1 MKKREN
7 CPTNPQPGETA
18 LHGAG
23 VSFDAQTPFINV
35 YKRIPANLP
44 VTPLPPL
51 ATINLPVAFREL
63 LSPARYKIWYG
74 GRAGVKSWSFA
85 QALLLIGMRRTS
97 RMLCAREYQA
107 SLADSVKSLLDDLIA
122 RLKLRP
128 FYKSRKT
135 YIEGRNGTEF
145 KFSGLRVNP
154 TELKSFEGADYCW
167 VEEGQRVS
175 AYSWDILIPT
185 IRKPDS
191 EIWCSFNPDLATDP
205 TYKRFVLQTPPSS
218 IVRKVGYRDN
228 PWFSS
233 VLEMERLHML
243 ETDPEAYRWIWEGEC
258 RTVSEACVFRGKYT
272 IMAFET
278 PKDAKFRYGLD
289 WGFGPD
295 PTAGTRSFVKDGCL
309 FIDYEAYA
317 RECALNDLPEV
328 LIRSLPGVKRAR
340 LWADNSQPQ
349 SIKHLN
355 TFSFNCRGAKKWPG
369 SVEDGLGYLKSF
381 KHIYV
386 HERCYYTGQEMALY
400 SYKTDKLT
408 GQVIMPPAL
417 VDRHNHC
424 IDSLRYGQEGFIGN
438 RRKKLVTSSQARML
452 AHGL

>member
-1 MKKREN
+1 M
-7 CPTNPQPGETA
+7 A
-18 LHGAG
+18 
-23 VSFDAQTPFINV
+23 AQKPFINAC
-35 YKRIPANLP
+35 KRMPVHLP
-44 VTPLPPL
+44 VTPLPPIT
-51 ATINLPVAFREL
+51 TINLPVAFREL
-63 LSPARYKIWYG
+63 LTDARYKIYWG

-85 QALLLIGMRRTS
+85 QALLAIGMMKSS

-122 RLKLRP
+122 RLKLRH
-128 FYKSRKT
+128 FYRSAKT

-145 KFSGLRVNP
+145 KFTGLRVNP

-185 IRKPDS
+185 IRKPGS

-205 TYKRFVLQTPPSS
+205 TYKRFVLSTPPDS
-218 IVRKVGYRDN
+218 IVRKVGFRDN
-228 PWFSS
+228 PWFPD

-243 ETDPEAYRWIWEGEC
+243 ETDPEAYSWIWEGEC

-272 IMAFET
+272 VMAFET
-278 PKDAKFRYGLD
+278 PRDMKFRYGLD

-295 PTAGTRSFVKDGCL
+295 PTAGTRSFVKDGNL
-309 FIDYEAYA
+309 YIDYEAYA
-317 RECALNDLPEV
+317 RECALNDLPDV

-355 TFSFNCRGAKKWPG
+355 SFSFNCRGAKKWAG
-369 SVEDGLGYLKSF
+369 SVEDGLAYLKSF
-381 KHIYV
+381 KHIFV
-386 HERCYYTGQEMALY
+386 HERCYYTAQEMALY

-408 GQVIMPPAL
+408 GQVIMPPTL
-417 VDRHNHC
+417 IDRHNHC
-424 IDSLRYGQEGFIGN
+424 IDATRYGQEGFIGN
-438 RRKKLVTSSQARML
+438 RRKKLVTSSQARKL
-452 AHGL
+452 AHGLY